1 MDYDVKFVEY
11 KGGNIKVSY
20 TVTPL
25 NSHEEASIISRI
37 DKPHEDFMRAW
48 MELPEIAR
56 RLLEFPLANEDGEEL
71 GIMVTKVNFLTSKNF
86 GRGMQLVALLLG
98 FKNCKQPL
106 QVVPQEA
113 AVMQMLKKEAF
124 DYAYHCKREQPTIDE
139 AQDAYKNGGYPDEEE

>member
-48 MELPEIAR
+48 MKR
-56 RLLEFPLANEDGEEL
+56 RTP
-71 GIMVTKVNFLTSKNF
+71 TKMAVILTKKSK
-86 GRGMQLVALLLG
+86 
-98 FKNCKQPL
+98 KS
-106 QVVPQEA
+106 
-113 AVMQMLKKEAF
+113 
-124 DYAYHCKREQPTIDE
+124 KRS
-139 AQDAYKNGGYPDEEE
+139 

>member
-71 GIMVTKVNFLTSKNF
+71 GIMVTKVNFLTSKKLWQRHAA
-86 GRGMQLVALLLG
+86 GGAAAG
-98 FKNCKQPL
+98 L
-106 QVVPQEA
+106 QELQA
-113 AVMQMLKKEAF
+113 AA
-124 DYAYHCKREQPTIDE
+124 AGS
-139 AQDAYKNGGYPDEEE
+139 DAKVL

>member
-56 RLLEFPLANEDGEEL
+56 RLLEFPLAN
-71 GIMVTKVNFLTSKNF
+71 
-86 GRGMQLVALLLG
+86 
-98 FKNCKQPL
+98 
-106 QVVPQEA
+106 
-113 AVMQMLKKEAF
+113 
-124 DYAYHCKREQPTIDE
+124 
-139 AQDAYKNGGYPDEEE
+139 

>member
-56 RLLEFPLANEDGEEL
+56 RLLEFRWPTKTAKSLAL
-71 GIMVTKVNFLTSKNF
+71 WLP
-86 GRGMQLVALLLG
+86 R
-98 FKNCKQPL
+98 
-106 QVVPQEA
+106 
-113 AVMQMLKKEAF
+113 
-124 DYAYHCKREQPTIDE
+124 
-139 AQDAYKNGGYPDEEE
+139 

>member
-86 GRGMQLVALLLG
+86 GRGMQL
-98 FKNCKQPL
+98 
-106 QVVPQEA
+106 A
-113 AVMQMLKKEAF
+113 ASA
-124 DYAYHCKREQPTIDE
+124 
-139 AQDAYKNGGYPDEEE
+139 